1 MWQERALSDS
11 RRWHGGEQN
20 DRNRMRDNLLAAI
33 ITAALLVTGACLTHE
48 LLEASQSCYGSDSGC
63 AAWGVPTGQVS
74 FSEFF
79 QQ

>member
-1 MWQERALSDS
+1 MWQERAVSNS

-33 ITAALLVTGACLTHE
+33 IIALLLATGACLANE
-48 LLEASQSCYGSDSGC
+48 LLEASETCHGSDGGC